1 MGIIS
6 LTGLRARGHHG
17 VLDHERATGQTFLV
31 DLELELDVDEAAQT
45 DDVAATVNYAE
56 VAKVVE
62 EIVTGE
68 PVNLIETLAVA
79 MADAILRNFPRV
91 TSVLV
96 TVNKPQAPIPA
107 DFANVAVTISRDR
120 HQTPEST

>member
-120 HQTPEST
+120 HQRTESA

>member
-79 MADAILRNFPRV
+79 MANAILRNFPRV

-120 HQTPEST
+120 DQTPEST